1 MQSIQLGATHQ
12 HPLTILSLK
21 ATLLQRGG
29 PESAHGCAGFCELL
43 LCRQLYIRDVWNA
56 SVSLELAYCRDMQV
70 RGKKILVL
78 DPKIT
83 GFLGLLAEVPLL
95 KEHGVEQ

>member
-1 MQSIQLGATHQ
+1 M
-12 HPLTILSLK
+12 

-29 PESAHGCAGFCELL
+29 PESAYGCAGFCELL
-43 LCRQLYIRDVWNA
+43 LCKQLHIRDVWKA
-56 SVSLELAYCRDMQV
+56 SAALELGCRCDMQM

>member
-1 MQSIQLGATHQ
+1 M
-12 HPLTILSLK
+12 SLM
-21 ATLLQRGG
+21 ASLPQRGG
-29 PESAHGCAGFCELL
+29 SESAHGCAGFCELL
-43 LCRQLYIRDVWNA
+43 LCKQPDIRGVWKA
-56 SVSLELAYCRDMQV
+56 SAALELACCCDMQM

>member
-1 MQSIQLGATHQ
+1 M
-12 HPLTILSLK
+12 

-29 PESAHGCAGFCELL
+29 QESAHGCTRFCELL
-43 LCRQLYIRDVWNA
+43 LLCQWPCIRDVWRA
-56 SVSLELAYCRDMQV
+56 SAALELSWCFDMQM